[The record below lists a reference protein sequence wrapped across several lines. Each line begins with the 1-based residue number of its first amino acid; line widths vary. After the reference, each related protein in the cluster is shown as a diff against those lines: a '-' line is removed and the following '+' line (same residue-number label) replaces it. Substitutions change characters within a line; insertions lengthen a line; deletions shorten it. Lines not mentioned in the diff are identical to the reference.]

1 MEEVTDQSTQTIQPT
16 QQGAQQ
22 GAPQTA
28 GARLVDTT
36 IDNQNTALNVLVGF
50 AGLAQR
56 RGAFALDEA
65 AKVFECIKA
74 FQIPTQQ

>member
-1 MEEVTDQSTQTIQPT
+1 MEDTTDQNTQTPQPA
-16 QQGAQQ
+16 QAAAQQ
-22 GAPQTA
+22 GPA
-28 GARLVDTT
+28 ARLVDTT

-74 FQIPTQQ
+74 FQIAAPQQQ

>member
-1 MEEVTDQSTQTIQPT
+1 MAEVTDQTTQTMQTTQPT
-16 QQGAQQ
+16 QQGAQ
-22 GAPQTA
+22 QTA

>member
-1 MEEVTDQSTQTIQPT
+1 MAEVTDQTTQTMQTTQPT
-16 QQGAQQ
+16 QQGAQ
-22 GAPQTA
+22 QTA

-74 FQIPTQQ
+74 FQIPAQQ